1 MRILSLDTASPFP
14 SLAAGGGDGAE
25 TSRVLAQNAAESLP
39 LAAFD
44 LLAEMHLTVRD
55 LDRVAVISGPGSFT
69 GIRAGLAFARGLARA
84 CGIPLVLVPTFAAAH
99 EAIPEPGNA
108 LFVLDAGRG
117 DVHAA
122 TRTGNAVLDVGP
134 PRPRS
139 EVEAEAFARGISV
152 LDLGLLS
159 LPLAAAAARVAA
171 RDETTTRTVVYGRP
185 SAAEEKA
192 AGNSEEKRT
201 AFLAGIPRESP

>member
-14 SLAAGGGDGAE
+14 SLAACDGDGVE
-25 TSRVLAQNAAESLP
+25 TSRALPQNAAESLP
-39 LAAFD
+39 LAVKA
-44 LLAEMHLTVRD
+44 LLAEMRLTVRD
-55 LDRVAVISGPGSFT
+55 LDRVAVVSGPGSFT
-69 GIRAGLAFARGLARA
+69 GLRAGLAFARGLARA

-99 EAIPEPGNA
+99 EAAPDPANV

-122 TRTGNAVLDVGP
+122 PRTGSSVLGAGP

-139 EVEAEAFARGISV
+139 EVEATAFARGISI
-152 LDLGLLS
+152 LDLGLLG

-171 RDETTTRTVVYGRP
+171 RDETTTNTLVYGRP

-192 AGNSEEKRT
+192 EERRAGLSARNPVR
-201 AFLAGIPRESP
+201 AQ

>member
-14 SLAAGGGDGAE
+14 SLAAGNGDGAE
-25 TSRVLAQNAAESLP
+25 TSRPLAHNAAESLP
-39 LAAFD
+39 LATAA
-44 LLAEMHLTVRD
+44 LLAELRLTVRD

-69 GIRAGLAFARGLARA
+69 GLRAGLAFARGLARA

-99 EAIPEPGNA
+99 EAAPEPANA

-122 TRTGNAVLDVGP
+122 ARTGSAVLDAEP
-134 PRPRS
+134 PRPRP
-139 EVEAEAFARGISV
+139 EVEAEAFARGIPV
-152 LDLGLLS
+152 LDLGRLG

-171 RDETTTRTVVYGRP
+171 RNDTTARTIVYGRP
-185 SAAEEKA
+185 SAAEEKQA
-192 AGNSEEKRT
+192 S
-201 AFLAGIPRESP
+201 AGISGVSP

>member
-1 MRILSLDTASPFP
+1 MRILSFDTASPFP
-14 SLAAGGGDGAE
+14 SLAASAGDGAE
-25 TSRVLAQNAAESLP
+25 TSRALPQNAAESLP
-39 LAAFD
+39 LATKA
-44 LLAEMHLTVRD
+44 LLAGMRLTVRD
-55 LDRVAVISGPGSFT
+55 LDRVAVVSGPGSFT
-69 GIRAGLAFARGLARA
+69 GLRAGLAFARGLARA

-99 EAIPEPGNA
+99 EAMPEPPNV

-122 TRTGNAVLDVGP
+122 PRTGNAVPGAGP

-152 LDLGLLS
+152 LDLGVLS

-185 SAAEEKA
+185 SAAEEKR
-192 AGNSEEKRT
+192 AGLSDGN
-201 AFLAGIPRESP
+201 LRETP